1 MGKKSTKENKNIYF
15 QSREDAGLTR
25 AQASEKMEYVS
36 ESRIEKIE
44 SGTSLP
50 QPDDVTAMAKAY
62 KKPELCNYFCTHEC
76 SIGQEMIPEVQLSS
90 LSEIVLG
97 LLSSLNTLD
106 TQKNRLIDITA
117 DGRID
122 DNELEDFARIKN
134 RLDQLSITIEG
145 LKLWCSKTIA
155 DGNINNEKFEEL
167 CKKMKD

>member
-1 MGKKSTKENKNIYF
+1 MGKKSTKESKNIYF
-15 QSREDAGLTR
+15 RSREEAGLTR

-44 SGTSLP
+44 SGATLP

-62 KKPELCNYFCTHEC
+62 KKPELCNYYCANEC
-76 SIGQEMIPEVQLSS
+76 SIGQEMVPEIQVSS

-155 DGNINNEKFEEL
+155 DGNINSEKFEEL
-167 CKKMKD
+167 CRKLK